1 MNRFIGRVFKSVVE
15 HNDSITF
22 TEYNGNTLKMYHE
35 QDCCENVTI
44 SQITGDLYDLVD
56 SPILD
61 ASENTN
67 SGNTEEDGHETWTF
81 YKFRTRKGYVDIT
94 WHGESNG
101 YYSESVYILGE

>member
-22 TEYNGNTLKMYHE
+22 TEYNGNTLKMYHV
-35 QDCCENVTI
+35 QDCCENVSI
-44 SQITGDLYDLVD
+44 SQITGDLSDLVD

-61 ASENTN
+61 AFENTS
-67 SGNTEEDGHETWTF
+67 SGDNGCGHQTWTF

-94 WHGESNG
+94 WYGESNG
-101 YYSESVYILGE
+101 YYSESVDIKGK